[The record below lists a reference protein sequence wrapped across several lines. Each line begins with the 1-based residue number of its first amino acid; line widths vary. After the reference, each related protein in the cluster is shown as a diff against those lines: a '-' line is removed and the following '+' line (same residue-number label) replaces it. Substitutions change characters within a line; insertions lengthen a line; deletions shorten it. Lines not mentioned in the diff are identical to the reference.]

1 MKKHRAALSRAA
13 GVIPVHAFVRKF
25 VRENDGVW
33 MCIEAGELDLPTG
46 RIQVAVGTRF
56 TRGTRF
62 MGVDVALLLDDHCQ
76 QLTPRA

>member
-1 MKKHRAALSRAA
+1 MHGAALCWAA
-13 GVIPVHAFVRKF
+13 GVIPVHAFIRKF

-33 MCIEAGELDLPTG
+33 MCVEAGELDLPAG

-62 MGVDVALLLDDHCQ
+62 MGVDLALLLDEYYAQHK
-76 QLTPRA
+76 PRF

>member
-1 MKKHRAALSRAA
+1 MRGAALLWAA
-13 GVIPVHAFVRKF
+13 GVIPVHAFIRKF

-33 MCIEAGELDLPTG
+33 LCVEAGELDLPAG

-62 MGVDVALLLDDHCQ
+62 MGVDVALLLDQHYVQ
-76 QLTPRA
+76 HQPRA

>member
-1 MKKHRAALSRAA
+1 MAA
-13 GVIPVHAFVRKF
+13 GVIPVHAFIRKF

-33 MCIEAGELDLPTG
+33 MCVEAGELDLPAG

-62 MGVDVALLLDDHCQ
+62 MGVDLALLLDEYYDQHK
-76 QLTPRA
+76 PRF

>member
-1 MKKHRAALSRAA
+1 LAA

-25 VRENDGVW
+25 VRENDGIWLCV
-33 MCIEAGELDLPTG
+33 EAGELDLPAG

-62 MGVDVALLLDDHCQ
+62 MGVDIALLLDQHYE
-76 QLTPRA
+76 QLKPRA

>member
-1 MKKHRAALSRAA
+1 LAA

-25 VRENDGVW
+25 VRENDGIWLCV
-33 MCIEAGELDLPTG
+33 EAGELDLPAG

-62 MGVDVALLLDDHCQ
+62 MGVDIALLLDQHYE
-76 QLTPRA
+76 QLRPRA

>member
-1 MKKHRAALSRAA
+1 MRGAALSRAP

-33 MCIEAGELDLPTG
+33 RCVEAGELVLPAG
-46 RIQVAVGTRF
+46 RIQVAIGTRF

-62 MGVDVALLLDDHCQ
+62 MGVDVAQLLDEHYERHK
-76 QLTPRA
+76 PAA